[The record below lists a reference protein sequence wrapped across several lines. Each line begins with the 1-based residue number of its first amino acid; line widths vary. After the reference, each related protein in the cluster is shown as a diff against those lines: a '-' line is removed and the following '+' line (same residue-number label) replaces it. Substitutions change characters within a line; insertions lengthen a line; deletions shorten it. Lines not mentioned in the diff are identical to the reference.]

1 MRMKEYLL
9 RIVPTVKDLLQSQ
22 GCKEESEI
30 LQLNNITIEKS
41 YDSFGNDYDIVVIE
55 VQTDKYLALKKFKPI
70 DKVEKLIL
78 SAFQEAT
85 KGGNTPAEV
94 TIRPNSNIQATLFES
109 GDYQGWRNGYFRM
122 FISHITSKKK
132 QASRLKAV
140 LEDYGITS
148 FVAHEDINP
157 TKEWQKEIQRALNSM
172 DCMSAMLY
180 DGFHQSN
187 WCDQEVGIALGRN
200 ITVLPLLPDSDPY
213 GFLGEYQGIKI
224 KGMYPEALAKEIFKI
239 LCDNTNT
246 RSKYLTCL
254 TNLLLSSSSKNDALK
269 WLSLIEEMSNLDID
283 FWKNIQSHVND
294 NGVLLKTE
302 VLDRLN
308 KHFEFYNIPKIVKYV
323 ATTTNAN
330 DLPF

>member
-30 LQLNNITIEKS
+30 LHLNNITIEKS

-55 VQTDKYLALKKFKPI
+55 VQTDKYIALKKFKPI

-269 WLSLIEEMSNLDID
+269 WLSLIKEISNLDID

>member
-70 DKVEKLIL
+70 DKVEKLVL

-269 WLSLIEEMSNLDID
+269 WLSLIEEISNLDID

-294 NGVLLKTE
+294 NGVLLKME

>member
-55 VQTDKYLALKKFKPI
+55 VQTDKYIALKKFKPI

-269 WLSLIEEMSNLDID
+269 WLSLIEEISNLDID

>member
-1 MRMKEYLL
+1 
-9 RIVPTVKDLLQSQ
+9 
-22 GCKEESEI
+22 
-30 LQLNNITIEKS
+30 
-41 YDSFGNDYDIVVIE
+41 
-55 VQTDKYLALKKFKPI
+55 
-70 DKVEKLIL
+70 
-78 SAFQEAT
+78 
-85 KGGNTPAEV
+85 
-94 TIRPNSNIQATLFES
+94 
-109 GDYQGWRNGYFRM
+109 
-122 FISHITSKKK
+122 
-132 QASRLKAV
+132 
-140 LEDYGITS
+140 
-148 FVAHEDINP
+148 
-157 TKEWQKEIQRALNSM
+157 
-172 DCMSAMLY
+172 MSAMLY

-200 ITVLPLLPDSDPY
+200 ITVLPLLPDSDSY

-269 WLSLIEEMSNLDID
+269 WLNLIEEISNLDID

-308 KHFEFYNIPKIVKYV
+308 KNFEFYNIQKIVKYV

>member
-1 MRMKEYLL
+1 MKEYSL

-55 VQTDKYLALKKFKPI
+55 VQTDKYIALKKFKPI
-70 DKVEKLIL
+70 DKVEKLII

-109 GDYQGWRNGYFRM
+109 GTYQGWRNGYFRM

-269 WLSLIEEMSNLDID
+269 WLSLIEEISNLDID

>member
-1 MRMKEYLL
+1 MRMKEYSL

-55 VQTDKYLALKKFKPI
+55 VQTDKYIALKKFKPI
-70 DKVEKLIL
+70 DKVEKLII

-109 GDYQGWRNGYFRM
+109 GTYQGWRNGYFRM

-269 WLSLIEEMSNLDID
+269 WLSLIEEISNLDID

>member
-1 MRMKEYLL
+1 MVYK
-9 RIVPTVKDLLQSQ
+9 VTV
-22 GCKEESEI
+22 
-30 LQLNNITIEKS
+30 
-41 YDSFGNDYDIVVIE
+41 
-55 VQTDKYLALKKFKPI
+55 
-70 DKVEKLIL
+70 
-78 SAFQEAT
+78 
-85 KGGNTPAEV
+85 
-94 TIRPNSNIQATLFES
+94 RPNSNVQATLFES
-109 GDYQGWRNGYFRM
+109 GTYQGWRNGYFRM
-122 FISHITSKKK
+122 FISHITSRKK
-132 QASRLKAV
+132 QASNLKNA
-140 LEDYGITS
+140 LEEYGISS

-157 TKEWQKEIQRALNSM
+157 TKEWQKKIQRALNSM

-200 ITVLPLLPDSDPY
+200 ITVLPLLPASDPY

-224 KGMYPEALAKEIFKI
+224 KGMYPEALAKDIFKI

-254 TNLLLSSSSKNDALK
+254 TNLLLSSSSKNDGLK
-269 WLSLIEEMSNLDID
+269 WLSLIEEISNLDMD

-308 KHFEFYNIPKIVKYV
+308 KHFALYNIPKIVKYI
-323 ATTTNAN
+323 ATTTSND

>member
-55 VQTDKYLALKKFKPI
+55 VQTDKYIALKKFKPI

-246 RSKYLTCL
+246 RSKYLSCL
-254 TNLLLSSSSKNDALK
+254 TNL
-269 WLSLIEEMSNLDID
+269 
-283 FWKNIQSHVND
+283 
-294 NGVLLKTE
+294 
-302 VLDRLN
+302 
-308 KHFEFYNIPKIVKYV
+308 
-323 ATTTNAN
+323 
-330 DLPF
+330 

>member
-55 VQTDKYLALKKFKPI
+55 VQTDKYIALKKFKPI